1 MTDKN
6 KAEKTKDTQH
16 SANNQGTR
24 NLKETGN
31 IMSAGNID
39 NVREILFGAQAQQYE
54 QRFNRLEEILKK
66 ELANI
71 RDETKKSLN
80 SLESFVKKEFE
91 SLADELHAEK
101 RERDEN
107 IDNISESLKSVS
119 KNLEK
124 KIAALDD
131 KNIRVQRDVQEQIL
145 KQSNDLMD
153 DSRIKYENISSVL
166 NDAVKELT
174 DKKADRITLANLL
187 TEMSMR
193 LKEEFILPEF

>member
-6 KAEKTKDTQH
+6 KAEKTKSTQH
-16 SANNQGTR
+16 PANNQGTR

-54 QRFNRLEEILKK
+54 QRFNRLEEILKN

-91 SLADELHAEK
+91 SLADELHTEK
-101 RERDEN
+101 RERDGN
-107 IDNISESLKSVS
+107 IDDISESLKSVS

-153 DSRIKYENISSVL
+153 DSRTKHENISSTL

-193 LKEEFILPEF
+193 LKEEFSLPEF